1 MPLASEQRVQ
11 MEQALAWLRRELAEM
26 QLQDQQLLEKLLQ
39 LHTALREL
47 KVESAD
53 WESADPSRDR
63 VSLKPD
69 GVVMKYYCDTS
80 NDVAELMVPKL
91 SNLQDPHQVRE
102 HNIGKMFYMQLL
114 MNKRG
119 PLAKIWLAAHW
130 DKKLT
135 KAHIFECN
143 LETTVEKIVSPKCA
157 IALRTSGHLLLG
169 VVRIYHRKT
178 KYLLADCNEALL
190 KMQTAFRP
198 GLVDLP
204 KENCEANYDA
214 ITLPEEF
221 HDFDTQLPEVNAIDV
236 AQHFTLNQSKAEDIT
251 LMEEDFRLP
260 NGDSFGEEIEIPRPG
275 SFFSDSLLP
284 SSIGVLADHSSL
296 SITEN
301 KIALNEDAYV
311 LKHDGFGDEG
321 AAEDMIDHPT
331 SKQEA
336 RSHQINETTLL
347 SNKEEGFV
355 LEPIDD
361 TALIRKQRG
370 KRKRKLLVDAVKEIS
385 RSTMENQLMYYKD
398 TITTLDIAPPTRKLM
413 VLQEL
418 GSVDKL
424 LDRPA
429 QLLINEDL
437 QMLFTRTIR
446 NRRKKLQQEVEVD
459 ERSKEQYVKEPIAEN
474 SNNLQD
480 IVHPKMLNVLQ
491 NGEDE
496 RNNNTSFETRGAVEM
511 VSALSDGSCADSSLR
526 QEFETEQAAAENELQ
541 GSNIENEEK
550 RRHKRTLLLLNT
562 FRHIEQ
568 TGAKSFSLLDLCKN
582 QNNKEVATT
591 FYSLLVLKKQRAV
604 DVAQAVPYAD
614 IIVTKGPKF
623 HIL

>member
-1 MPLASEQRVQ
+1 
-11 MEQALAWLRRELAEM
+11 
-26 QLQDQQLLEKLLQ
+26 
-39 LHTALREL
+39 
-47 KVESAD
+47 
-53 WESADPSRDR
+53 
-63 VSLKPD
+63 
-69 GVVMKYYCDTS
+69 
-80 NDVAELMVPKL
+80 
-91 SNLQDPHQVRE
+91 
-102 HNIGKMFYMQLL
+102 MFYMQLL

-130 DKKLT
+130 DKKVT

-143 LETTVEKIVSPKCA
+143 LETTIEKILSPKCA

-204 KENCEANYDA
+204 RENCEANYDA

-260 NGDSFGEEIEIPRPG
+260 HGDSFGEEIEIPRSG
-275 SFFSDSLLP
+275 SFFNDSLLP

-301 KIALNEDAYV
+301 KIALSEDAYV

-321 AAEDMIDHPT
+321 TAEDMIDSVLGDEHNSLLELFGIQDELIQTPPADNIVDHPT
-331 SKQEA
+331 SKEEA
-336 RSHQINETTLL
+336 KSHQLNETRLL

-355 LEPIDD
+355 LEPIDNS
-361 TALIRKQRG
+361 ALIRKQRG
-370 KRKRKLLVDAVKEIS
+370 KKKRKLLVDAVKEIS
-385 RSTMENQLMYYKD
+385 KSTMENQLMYYKD
-398 TITTLDIAPPTRKLM
+398 TITTLDIAPPTKKLM
-413 VLQEL
+413 ILQEM
-418 GSVDKL
+418 GGVDKL
-424 LDRPA
+424 LDRPG

-437 QMLFTRTIR
+437 QMVNILIVNT
-446 NRRKKLQQEVEVD
+446 
-459 ERSKEQYVKEPIAEN
+459 EPIAEDSSN
-474 SNNLQD
+474 SQD
-480 IVHPKMLNVLQ
+480 IVHPKGLTILQ
-491 NGEDE
+491 NDRDE
-496 RNNNTSFETRGAVEM
+496 RNNNDIKFETTEAVEI
-511 VSALSDGSCADSSLR
+511 VSGLSDGFCADSSVKR
-526 QEFETEQAAAENELQ
+526 ESETEQAAVESEFQ
-541 GSNIENEEK
+541 GSNIESEEK

-562 FRHIEQ
+562 FRHINQ

-582 QNNKEVATT
+582 QNNKEVAIT
-591 FYSLLVLKKQRAV
+591 FCSLLVLKKQRAV
-604 DVAQAVPYAD
+604 DVAQAAPYAD